1 MVAAWFAAG
10 VLYHLAGYG
19 MNSLEDWR
27 AGFDKED
34 PHKQHHPL
42 HSGTLSESSSSL
54 VVYSLFVAAVV
65 YAIVLAR
72 FNVLAV
78 VVISLGVMSGVAYNL
93 LAKGTVF
100 KPVPIAIAHTTM
112 FVTPYVALGGAL
124 ESVTFLLG
132 VVYMLFW
139 VAFQIGISGEIKDLE
154 DTGEYNVLEESF
166 GLKTWEDMYNGETH
180 ITNTKTTQRVA
191 TWKRVVL
198 ALCGCLVVAFSY
210 HNLSLELGYVAL
222 CYSFPM
228 ALSMVLILPLTKQG
242 PYNRNK
248 RIKNMANIEMLTL
261 ISFVAMYLPIYGF
274 IPGSLFVTGSA
285 AWVLTFN
292 QLEWGTWLAPEV

>member
-1 MVAAWFAAG
+1 
-10 VLYHLAGYG
+10 
-19 MNSLEDWR
+19 
-27 AGFDKED
+27 
-34 PHKQHHPL
+34 
-42 HSGTLSESSSSL
+42 
-54 VVYSLFVAAVV
+54 
-65 YAIVLAR
+65 
-72 FNVLAV
+72 
-78 VVISLGVMSGVAYNL
+78 
-93 LAKGTVF
+93 
-100 KPVPIAIAHTTM
+100 
-112 FVTPYVALGGAL
+112 
-124 ESVTFLLG
+124 LLG

-191 TWKRVVL
+191 TWTRVVL

>member
-42 HSGTLSESSSSL
+42 NSGTLSESSSSL

-112 FVTPYVALGGAL
+112 FITPYVALGGSL
-124 ESVTFLLG
+124 ESVTFWLA
-132 VVYMLFW
+132 VVFMLFW

-180 ITNTKTTQRVA
+180 ITNTKITQRVA
-191 TWKRVVL
+191 TWTRVVM
-198 ALCGCLVVAFSY
+198 ALVGCLVIGFSY
-210 HNLSLELGYVAL
+210 NNLSLELAYVTL
-222 CYSFPM
+222 SYTIPM
-228 ALSMVLILPLTKQG
+228 AFSMLMILPLTKEG
-242 PYNRNK
+242 AYNRK
-248 RIKNMANIEMLTL
+248 GRLQDMANIEMLSL
-261 ISFVAMYLPIYGF
+261 ISFVAIHLPVYGF
-274 IPGSLFVTGSA
+274 VAGSLFVLGSA